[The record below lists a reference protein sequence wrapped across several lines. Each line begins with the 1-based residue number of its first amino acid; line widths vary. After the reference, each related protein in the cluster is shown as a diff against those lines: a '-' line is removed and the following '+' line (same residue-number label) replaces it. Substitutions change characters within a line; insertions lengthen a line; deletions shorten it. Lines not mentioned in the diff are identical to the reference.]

1 MIEKKTNIWKSLYY
15 LLVVAALFLTTP
27 LAQWKMV
34 VPQLPYRDF
43 TETQALDSMRGYTRS
58 GLENPILTFDGWHSF
73 KQLPVTAPQFQKCN
87 LIAFASPDKIFAT
100 FEDTHRLWVS
110 TDSCETWQ
118 EIALPDSIK
127 ILSMRFANSQYGI
140 LYGDPH
146 SSYTSDGGATWN
158 DIAVTSANMVVRE
171 ISPTGVLFSSATRKP
186 IKYSTDKGQS
196 WVNTNF
202 LDPNH
207 SSRPL
212 FVDNNIAYML
222 SYSGYFYRSS
232 NGGITWDSLQN
243 IPSYNFNFTQ
253 VVTGNDELF
262 FSSGDKIYK
271 LKNQGSTVEEIL
283 LIPGSGTA
291 RFAIAGSKLVVPV
304 RGSEFSPVMIY
315 DLITHTSSP
324 ADPFGDLAI
333 LASRLHPDGKINL
346 IYAKRNA
353 LYLGTSEDS
362 GLSWF
367 HQPLNLEH
375 DNPRI
380 DVRSKDCFFK
390 SRKDTLFHY
399 LKDGQG
405 NWKVTKQS
413 FGWRIDA
420 LKLFGETNVILIIT
434 GLEGDVYKSKVIKST
449 DNGNTWIVVTT
460 FDPKEHDQYE
470 FSDENNWFFLSQ
482 RRPLI
487 TTNAGATWVELP
499 IWTPPFPTS
508 IYIRD
513 SAFIAFGA
521 EPSSIYFSTDMGINW
536 IQHIFP
542 APNVVRAISMISKDT
557 GYLALGEP
565 AHHIYRT
572 TDGGLHWG
580 QQFTSQP
587 GETRWIKSNGDG
599 KVWAFQWS
607 GVLKSENYGG
617 VTGIFDEFTAELPK
631 SFEVSEN
638 YPNPFN
644 PSTRIDY
651 HLSSPGEVTVK
662 IYNFI
667 GEMVKIINQGE
678 QSSGRHT
685 VVFDAT
691 GLSSG
696 VYIANVECGGFSRNI
711 KMILLK

>member
-1 MIEKKTNIWKSLYY
+1 MIEKKSKTWKSVYY
-15 LLVVAALFLTTP
+15 FLTVVTLFFTTP

-34 VPQLPYRDF
+34 VPQLPNRDYN
-43 TETQALDSMRGYTRS
+43 EIQGLDSLTGYIRS

-73 KQLPVTAPQFQKCN
+73 KQIPVNDPQFQNCK

-100 FEDTHRLWVS
+100 FEDAHRLWVS

-127 ILSMRFANSQYGI
+127 ILSIYFANSQYGVI
-140 LYGDPH
+140 YGTHHPD
-146 SSYTSDGGATWN
+146 YTTDGGVTWN
-158 DIAVTSANMVVRE
+158 AIPVSSDTVLIQK
-171 ISPTGVLFSSATRKP
+171 ISPNGRLFSTGLNMPLR
-186 IKYSTDKGQS
+186 YSTNFGQS
-196 WVNTNF
+196 WENTNF
-202 LDPNH
+202 YDHNLAPT
-207 SSRPL
+207 PL
-212 FVDNNIAYML
+212 FVNSDIAYL
-222 SYSGYFYRSS
+222 RSRHGYFYRSS
-232 NGGITWDSLQN
+232 DGGITWDSLPN

-271 LKNQGSTVEEIL
+271 LKDQGTTVEEIL
-283 LIPGSGTA
+283 LIPGSGSS
-291 RFAIAGSKLVVPV
+291 RFAIAGSKLVVPIW
-304 RGSEFSPVMIY
+304 GSEFSPVMIY

-333 LASRLHPDGKINL
+333 LAARLHPDGKINL

-362 GLSWF
+362 GLSWI
-367 HQPLNLEH
+367 HQSLNMEN

-390 SRKDTLFHY
+390 SRKDTLSHY
-399 LKDGQG
+399 HKDGQG
-405 NWKVTKQS
+405 NWIVTKQS

-420 LKLFGETNVILIIT
+420 LKLFGETNLILIIT

-487 TTNAGATWVELP
+487 TTNGGATWVELP

-521 EPSSIYFSTDMGINW
+521 EPSSIYYSTDMGINW
-536 IQHIFP
+536 GQYIFP

-557 GYLALGEP
+557 GYIALGEP
-565 AHHIYRT
+565 AQHIYRT

-599 KVWAFQWS
+599 KVWVFQWS

-617 VTGIFDEFTAELPK
+617 VTGIFDESPLVKPE
-631 SFEVSEN
+631 SFEVSGN

-651 HLSSPGEVTVK
+651 TLSSPGEVTIK

-667 GEMVKIINQGE
+667 GEMVKTIYQGE
-678 QSSGRHT
+678 QSPGRHT

-691 GLSSG
+691 GLPSG
-696 VYIANVECGGFSRNI
+696 VYITNIECGGLYRNI